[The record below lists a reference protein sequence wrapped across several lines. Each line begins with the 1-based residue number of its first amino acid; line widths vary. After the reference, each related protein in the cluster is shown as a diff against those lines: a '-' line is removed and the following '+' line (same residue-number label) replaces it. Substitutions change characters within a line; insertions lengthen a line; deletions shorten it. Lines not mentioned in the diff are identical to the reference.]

1 LTQDKTIKSSLKI
14 KLKLVSEAMKKYFLK
29 AAKVSLILIYLVI
42 VAGALV
48 RMTGSGMGCPDWP
61 KCFGFYIPPTDIKE
75 LLWTPNHDYY
85 EDQVIIKDEK
95 LLVAITDFKSTE
107 TFNEKQFRPYTKHDY
122 AVFNAVETW
131 IEYINRLAGA
141 LAGLAVFVLAIF
153 SFGYWKTNKKIT
165 LLSWLTVF
173 LMGFQGWLG
182 ARVVYSVLN
191 PAKIT
196 IHMIVAL
203 LIVAVLLY
211 IIKNANDKV
220 SNFLMDSKFKNILI
234 ITVVLTFIQIILGT
248 QVRQYVD
255 EIVKIVG
262 YDQMQKVLKDPTI
275 TFYIHRSFSIL
286 ILGLNLF
293 LFLRNRKL
301 NLDFQKI
308 NWVMML
314 IGIEIISGMAM
325 YYLDFPYTSQP
336 IHLVIASLLFG
347 VQFYLVLESQE
358 KLNQF

>member
-1 LTQDKTIKSSLKI
+1 
-14 KLKLVSEAMKKYFLK
+14 MKKNFLIT
-29 AAKVSLILIYLVI
+29 AKISLILVYLVI

-61 KCFGFYIPPTDIKE
+61 KCFGYYIPPTDIKE
-75 LLWTPNHDYY
+75 LLWTPNHNYS

-95 LLVAITDFKSTE
+95 LLVVIADFKSTATFSE
-107 TFNEKQFRPYTKHDY
+107 TQFRPYTKHDY

-131 IEYINRLAGA
+131 IEYINRLIGA
-141 LAGLAVFVLAIF
+141 VAGLAVFIMAIISF
-153 SFGYWKTNKKIT
+153 SYWKTNKKIT
-165 LLSWLTVF
+165 IFSWITVVM
-173 LMGFQGWLG
+173 MGFQGWLG

-191 PAKIT
+191 PLKIT

-211 IIKNANDKV
+211 IIKKATNENGV
-220 SNFLMDSKFKNILI
+220 FLIDFKFKNIVFVTLF
-234 ITVVLTFIQIILGT
+234 LTFIQIILGT

-255 EIVKIVG
+255 EMVKILG
-262 YDQMQKVLKDPTI
+262 YNQMQKVLENPTI
-275 TFYIHRSFSIL
+275 IFYIHRSFSIL
-286 ILGLNLF
+286 ILGLNLL
-293 LFLRNRKL
+293 LFFRNRKL
-301 NLDFQKI
+301 NLGFHKI
-308 NWVMML
+308 NWVMLL

-347 VQFYLVLESQE
+347 VQFYLVLE
-358 KLNQF
+358 NQNKTNS